1 MFFSLPLRA
10 LTLVVESVQAG
21 QGSDDG
27 QAVPERLSITARVL
41 GQPQHLQT
49 AQRLQMLQLRQTR
62 DRVPSQIELA
72 EVLTRREVLQG
83 ADLIHTGHTVM
94 SYDSHHHHHHH
105 QEETQYSPQCEHL
118 DVRDLCEYGDL
129 WREHHTVIPRYSHV

>member
-1 MFFSLPLRA
+1 MSFRVIFSASHVQCFPHVFFSFPLRA

-27 QAVPERLSITARVL
+27 QAVPERVSTTARVL

-72 EVLTRREVLQG
+72 EVRTRREVLQG
-83 ADLIHTGHTVM
+83 ADLIHTGHRVM
-94 SYDSHHHHHHH
+94 SY
-105 QEETQYSPQCEHL
+105 EEKY
-118 DVRDLCEYGDL
+118 
-129 WREHHTVIPRYSHV
+129 